1 MFTLLAA
8 LATLAAVGALL
19 VLDPGGVVADSGFP
33 DVREMGWGQRL
44 AWGFRTVGVV
54 VAQLI
59 IIALWLWTTFRD
71 QRGPAAQRRP
81 EPAAT
86 PPIDALPAAAVSV
99 LQGHMVW
106 SHTLLASIIEMC
118 RRGTLRLECVGTRV
132 GFLYRLSQQGF
143 PQYPW
148 EQTICD
154 SLPSRPVTIDALD
167 EALRKHR
174 DAIGDQ
180 IGDYLQTSGLF
191 HDNPVRAAR
200 ENAGSGAEWTMLAGA
215 LMGVGAGLWTAL
227 WLAQWWANAL
237 IGAAVGFTYL
247 LIAPVA
253 SVVLPTTPR
262 GEQEIEQW
270 RGWLESMVGPAP
282 PGDRDDSMFAYA
294 VALDVAQPW
303 LDLSV
308 PAPRWFH
315 ASFLQGADPDAAY
328 RAFLHAPEWDLRGR
342 SGDTA
347 RSAAHDGYEL
357 ELERLRLEAPDA
369 DEETEADP
377 LDVKSPETEEAEHRR
392 LTEEIEAIDRELA
405 AQASRP
411 PPTPT
416 PAPAPMDR
424 PPHTSEVAVEKKGGC
439 GCLPGCLVWVVG
451 LLGAGVL
458 ALLVLFSLDVVSPRD
473 KPCPLNSPP
482 IPTPAQIAVIGDL
495 VRDEC
500 VRVRGTIVAKD
511 VKVLVIEVDR
521 DEYVQRVTVRDPS
534 EALAPVPVDRVITLA
549 GWLRIEEDGTYA
561 VHFVPE
567 RSDRDWWRNLVDNLE
582 WLF

>member
-1 MFTLLAA
+1 MFSV
-8 LATLAAVGALL
+8 LAAVATIAAIGALL
-19 VLDPGGVVADSGFP
+19 ALDPGGVVADSGFP

-71 QRGPAAQRRP
+71 VRGPEAQRRP

-118 RRGTLRLECVGTRV
+118 RRGTLKLECVGTRG
-132 GFLYRLSQQGF
+132 GFMYRLSPQG
-143 PQYPW
+143 PPLYPW
-148 EQTICD
+148 EQTICEG
-154 SLPSRPVTIDALD
+154 LPSSPPAMD
-167 EALRKHR
+167 ELAEAMGRYR

-180 IGDYLQTSGLF
+180 IGDYLQDSGLF

-200 ENAGSGAEWTMLAGA
+200 ENTGAGSEWAMLAGV
-215 LMGVGAGLWTAL
+215 LTGVGGGLWMAL
-227 WLAQWWANAL
+227 WLSQWWANAL
-237 IGAAVGFTYL
+237 IGAVVGFIYL

-262 GEQEIEQW
+262 GDQEIAQW
-270 RGWLESMVGPAP
+270 LGWKETMAGPAP
-282 PGDRDDSMFAYA
+282 PGELDDSMLAYA
-294 VALDVAQPW
+294 VALDAAQPW
-303 LDLSV
+303 LAPSV

-315 ASFLQGADPDAAY
+315 ASFLRGADPDAAF
-328 RAFLHAPEWDLRGR
+328 RTFLHAPGWGLSGRWGDPAGAVAAKPTTKQDDDEAIDL
-342 SGDTA
+342 
-347 RSAAHDGYEL
+347 
-357 ELERLRLEAPDA
+357 
-369 DEETEADP
+369 
-377 LDVKSPETEEAEHRR
+377 LDVESQDAEEAEHRR

-411 PPTPT
+411 PATTPT
-416 PAPAPMDR
+416 PAPAPMEH
-424 PPHTSEVAVEKKGGC
+424 PPHTSDVPVEKKGGC
-439 GCLPGCLVWVVG
+439 GCLPGCLVSVVG

-482 IPTPAQIAVIGDL
+482 HPDAGADCRDRRPGPAMSA
-495 VRDEC
+495 
-500 VRVRGTIVAKD
+500 
-511 VKVLVIEVDR
+511 
-521 DEYVQRVTVRDPS
+521 
-534 EALAPVPVDRVITLA
+534 
-549 GWLRIEEDGTYA
+549 
-561 VHFVPE
+561 
-567 RSDRDWWRNLVDNLE
+567 
-582 WLF
+582 